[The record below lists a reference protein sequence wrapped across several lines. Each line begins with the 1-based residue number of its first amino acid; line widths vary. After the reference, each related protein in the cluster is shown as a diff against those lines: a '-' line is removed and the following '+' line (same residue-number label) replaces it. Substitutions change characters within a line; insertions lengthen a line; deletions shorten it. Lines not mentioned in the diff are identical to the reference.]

1 MDKIRRQEIKFI
13 TYITTKLDKEV
24 WTKED
29 LQDIYKRFKIF
40 TQNLNLDEIDLLRKG
55 EVFLGNYIYNIT
67 NIKDTIYKI
76 LEAATN
82 DLNISVSI
90 TMIAA
95 LIKLSLEK
103 LNDKK
108 EE

>member
-55 EVFLGNYIYNIT
+55 GVFLGNYIYNIT

-103 LNDKK
+103 LNDEK

>member
-67 NIKDTIYKI
+67 NLKDAIYTI

-103 LNDKK
+103 LNDEK

>member
-67 NIKDTIYKI
+67 NLKDTIYKI

-103 LNDKK
+103 LNDEK

>member
-29 LQDIYKRFKIF
+29 LQDIYKRFKTF

-103 LNDKK
+103 LNDEK

>member
-40 TQNLNLDEIDLLRKG
+40 TRNLNLDEIGLLRKG

-103 LNDKK
+103 LNDEK

>member
-1 MDKIRRQEIKFI
+1 MNKIRRQEIKFI

-40 TQNLNLDEIDLLRKG
+40 TRNLNLDEIDLLRKG

-103 LNDKK
+103 LNDEK

>member
-40 TQNLNLDEIDLLRKG
+40 TRNLNLDEIDLLRKG

-103 LNDKK
+103 LNDEK

>member
-29 LQDIYKRFKIF
+29 LQDIYKRFKTF
-40 TQNLNLDEIDLLRKG
+40 TRNLNLDEIGLLRKG

-103 LNDKK
+103 LNDEK

>member
-40 TQNLNLDEIDLLRKG
+40 TRNLNLDEIDLLRKG

-82 DLNISVSI
+82 DLNVSVSI

-103 LNDKK
+103 LNDEK

>member
-67 NIKDTIYKI
+67 NLKDTIYTI

-103 LNDKK
+103 LNDEK

>member
-103 LNDKK
+103 LNDEK